1 MIGNFI
7 VSGSVKGI
15 DLKTGKTVFENHNI
29 FVQTGLNELAK
40 LVKDKSGAVPSHIAV
55 GTSNTEPVIGDT
67 ALKGSELGRKP
78 FESSEITAAS
88 VKYAVTFLAG
98 EATGVW
104 EETGIFTAGSAGI
117 MWSRALTGTYT
128 KGAADE
134 IKVYWTYKFENKPK
148 A

>member
-40 LVKDKSGAVPSHIAV
+40 LVKDKSGAIPSHIAV
-55 GTSNTEPVIGDT
+55 GTSNAEPVIDDT
-67 ALKGSELGRKP
+67 ALKGIELGRKP

-88 VKYAVTFLAG
+88 VKYAATFLAG

-104 EETGIFTAGSAGI
+104 EETGIFTAGFAGI

-128 KGAADE
+128 KGANDE
-134 IKVYWTYKFENKPK
+134 IKIYWTYKFENKPR

>member
-55 GTSNTEPVIGDT
+55 GTSNTEPFIGDT
-67 ALKGSELGRKP
+67 ALKGNELGRKP

-88 VKYAVTFLAG
+88 VKYAATFLAG

-104 EETGIFTAGSAGI
+104 EETGIFTADSPGI

-128 KGAADE
+128 KNDTDE
-134 IKVYWTYKFENKPK
+134 IKIYWTYKFENKPK

>member
-7 VSGSVKGI
+7 VSGSVKGV

-67 ALKGSELGRKP
+67 ALKGNELSRKP
-78 FESSEITAAS
+78 FEETKITAAS
-88 VKYAVTFLAG
+88 VKYAASFLAG

-104 EETGIFTAGSAGI
+104 EETGIFTAASDGI

-134 IKVYWTYKFENKPK
+134 IKIYWTYKFENKPK

>member
-15 DLKTGKTVFENHNI
+15 DLKTGKTVFENHNM

-55 GTSNTEPVIGDT
+55 GTSNTEPRIGDT
-67 ALKGSELGRKP
+67 DLKGSELGRKP
-78 FESSEITAAS
+78 FESSEITGAS
-88 VKYAVTFLAG
+88 VKYAASFLAG

-104 EETGIFTAGSAGI
+104 EETGIFTADSAGI

-128 KGAADE
+128 KGADDE